1 MLLLLT
7 GCLIVFQNSRFQ
19 TWLAQEAALRL
30 SEAIGA
36 PVRIGK
42 VKISFFDRASFSD
55 FYIEDL
61 HGDTLLFV
69 GTLEANF
76 DDVYLGFKHFDFER
90 VGIRDGQFN
99 VRQFEGEDDLNIQFL
114 LDVIDPPR
122 QPGDTSHSVPPELFF
137 WNVDIENFDF
147 TYEYRDG
154 QAGEKGVLDEDY
166 LKLEN
171 INAHL
176 ERFLII
182 QDSLS
187 GDIRRMSLTE
197 HNGFDIKNLSMEFIV
212 AYTTMDFAKMKLE
225 TSRSKLEGKFH
236 FDYDSYGELSNFIEE
251 VQMRGSVRKSEI
263 DLDELAFFAPEL
275 KGLNEILQLKG
286 DFKGRVNHLTGRNVE
301 MEVLGKTY
309 FKGSFGI
316 QGLPETET
324 MTFQV
329 VAKDLQ
335 TTPDNLRMFPL
346 YPFIKGEKLQIPPE
360 VNVLGEIHYTG
371 KLSGMLDELRIDGV
385 LLTDVGDVDCHMNM
399 VYDNLK
405 GDYAYIGEFSTPNL
419 DLSRLIKSDPQPGIV
434 SMQASING
442 FGFSED
448 AFQMLIK
455 GSSSEFRLDNYTF
468 NGLSFDG
475 NLSSKTFDGRLIVN
489 DQNLRMNFNGL
500 LDLSEEQAKADFFA
514 NLDYVNL
521 TALGLIDKDSVFVFS
536 TELNSE
542 FTGNSIDEL
551 IGLIEFTNSNIRYGT
566 TKYMIE
572 DILLEAEGSSGNKK
586 LSLLSDIADVS
597 IQGAYEIEKLPDA
610 IADVLNSFLPSF
622 TRIKTNDNQELNNQ
636 TFDYDILLKDMNLV
650 SALFFPEI
658 KLEGN
663 SKIKGRFESGSNL
676 IRMQA
681 NVPNLNISG
690 IDFRNFESN
699 AGTSGNELTLTA
711 ATSRLDI
718 DDSVHIEHVYFNSST
733 ITDQVNFSLSWAS
746 KTGLDSADARLNA
759 KANFIGSR
767 IDINILPSLL
777 LVQDTLW
784 KVNEENLIRI
794 DAGLVSFE
802 NLAFIHNDEF
812 IRLDGEI
819 SENSRDELD
828 IILDNFQL
836 SNLNPFI
843 EQQGLRLKGSTKGI
857 ISVSDILKKPF
868 FKSDLQVKSI
878 YLNEDLIGDGN
889 ITSKWDRENERIILD
904 AELLAS
910 GIPKLDLSGYYI
922 PSKKENN
929 MRIDVVMNNIQMNLF
944 QPYVADLFSDVSGLL
959 DGNVTLTGSLFKPV
973 AEGSIT
979 LKRASVTVDILNTRY
994 FLAHEFKVTKNS
1006 IEAKSVQLTDENA
1019 HKGILDLK
1027 ISHTN
1032 FEDFYL
1038 DVVIQANK
1046 LMALNTK
1053 ESQSDLFYGKAYATG
1068 NFRAQ
1073 GPIDNLVMNISAKT
1087 EKGTVFYLPLTGTSD
1102 VSQQDFITFVSSSGE
1117 QFATKTPNKVTD
1129 SKGYKL
1135 NFNLEVTPDAEA
1147 LLLFDPKVGD
1157 MIRGNGKGNLRL
1169 EVTEAGEFNI
1179 YGDYNIDAGD
1189 YLFTL
1194 QNVINKKFV
1203 VQKGGVIS
1211 FKGDPYDADINLSA
1225 IYKVRTSLYNLV
1237 RNIDSSEA
1245 VKRTIDVNAIMNLRD
1260 KLMQPT
1266 ISFELELPNAD
1277 QDARTLLESQITSE
1291 DELNKQIFALVM
1303 FRNFWPNQGG
1313 AGNVGG
1319 VGSNAGELL
1328 SSQLSNML
1336 SQLSDDVN
1344 IGVNYSQGNADTRD
1358 QVSVNLSTQ
1367 IFNDRVTI
1375 DGNVGTGGN
1384 TATTSNTSNMVGEF
1398 NIEVK
1403 LTEDGDVRIRVFNRS
1418 NQYLLVTNDVAYT
1431 QGIGLFYRKESD
1443 HLSDLFKKKN

>member
-1 MLLLLT
+1 MLLLT
-7 GCLIVFQNSRFQ
+7 GCLIVFQNARFQ
-19 TWLAQEAALRL
+19 TWLAQEAAKRL

-36 PVRIGK
+36 PVSIGK
-42 VKISFFDRASFSD
+42 VKIRFFDRASISD
-55 FYIEDL
+55 FYVEDL
-61 HGDTLLFV
+61 HGDTLLFI
-69 GTLEANF
+69 GNLEANF

-90 VGIRDGQFN
+90 VAITNGQFN
-99 VRQFEGEDDLNIQFL
+99 VRQFAGEEDLNIQFI

-122 QPGDTSHSVPPELFF
+122 APGDTSHSVPPELFF

-154 QAGEKGVLDEDY
+154 EAGETTVLDEDFI
-166 LKLEN
+166 KLEN
-171 INAHL
+171 ISAHM

-187 GDIRRMSLTE
+187 GDITRMSLTE
-197 HNGFDIKNLSMEFIV
+197 HNGFEIKNMSTEFIV

-225 TSRSKLEGKFH
+225 TSRSKMEGKFH

-251 VQMRGSVRKSEI
+251 VQMRGTIRKSEI

-275 KGLNEILQLKG
+275 EGLNEIVKIKG
-286 DFKGRVNHLTGRNVE
+286 DFKGRVDHLIGRNVE
-301 MEVLGKTY
+301 LEIFENTH
-309 FKGSFGI
+309 FKGNFGI
-316 QGLPETET
+316 QGLPDTDA
-324 MTFQV
+324 MAFQV

-335 TTPDNLRMFPL
+335 STPGDLRKLPL
-346 YPFIKGEKLQIPPE
+346 YPFIDKEKLQIPAE
-360 VNVLGEIHYTG
+360 VDVLGEIHYTG
-371 KLSGMLDELRIDGV
+371 KLSGKTDDLRIDGV
-385 LLTDVGDVDCHMNM
+385 VLTDAGDVDCHITMR
-399 VYDNLK
+399 YDATK
-405 GDYAYIGEFSTPNL
+405 GDYAYLGEFSTPNM
-419 DLSRLIKSDPQPGIV
+419 DLSKLIKSDPQPGVV

-442 FGFSED
+442 FGFSEES
-448 AFQMLIK
+448 FQMLIN
-455 GSSSEFRLDNYTF
+455 GTSSEFRLDNYTF
-468 NGLSFDG
+468 NGVAFNG
-475 NLSSKTFDGRLIVN
+475 NLSSKTFDGRLQIN
-489 DQNLRMNFNGL
+489 DQNLRMSFNGL
-500 LDLSEEQAKADFFA
+500 LDLSAEQAEADFFA
-514 NLDYVNL
+514 NLDHVNL
-521 TALGLIDKDSVFVFS
+521 TALGLIDRDSTFIFS

-551 IGLIEFTNSNIRYGT
+551 VGLIEFTNSNIRYGT
-566 TKYMIE
+566 TKYIIE
-572 DILLEAEGSSGNKK
+572 DILLEAEGSAGGKQ
-586 LSLLSDIADVS
+586 LTMLSDIADIS
-597 IQGAYEIEKLPDA
+597 IKGAYQIEKLPEA
-610 IADVLNSFLPSF
+610 ISQVLNSFLPSF
-622 TRIKTNDNQELNNQ
+622 TRINTSEGKYLSSQ
-636 TFDYDILLKDMNLV
+636 TFDYDVVMKDMKLV
-650 SALFFPEI
+650 SAVFFPDI
-658 KLEGN
+658 QLDGN
-663 SKIKGRFESGSNL
+663 SRINGRFESGTNL

-681 NVPNLNISG
+681 NIPNLNISG
-690 IDFRNFESN
+690 IDFRNFISKAN
-699 AGTSGNELTLTA
+699 TSGKELLLSA
-711 ATSRLDI
+711 AASRLDL
-718 DDSVHIEHVYFNSST
+718 DDSVHIEHVSFTSNT
-733 ITDQVNFSLSWAS
+733 VTDLVRFSVNWAS
-746 KTGLDSADARLNA
+746 KAGLDSADARLNA
-759 KANFIGSR
+759 KADFKGSR

-777 LVQDTLW
+777 LIQDTLW
-784 KVNEENLIRI
+784 KVNEENLITI
-794 DAGLVSFE
+794 DTGLVSFD
-802 NLAFIHNDEF
+802 NLAFTHNDEF

-819 SENSRDELD
+819 SENARDELD

-843 EQQGLRLKGSTKGI
+843 EQQGFKLKGSTKGI
-857 ISVSDILKKPF
+857 ISISDVLKKPF
-868 FKSDLQVKSI
+868 FKSDLVVKSI
-878 YLNEDLIGDGN
+878 YLNDDLIGDGN
-889 ITSKWDRENERIILD
+889 IVSKWDRENSRILLD
-904 AELLAS
+904 AELLAA
-910 GIPKLDLSGYYI
+910 GVPKLDLSGYYI

-929 MRIDVVMNNIQMNLF
+929 MRISVVMNNIQMNLL
-944 QPYVADLFSDVSGLL
+944 QPYVSDLFSEVSGLL
-959 DGNVTLTGSLFKPV
+959 DGDILLTGSLFNPI

-979 LKRASVTVDILNTRY
+979 LKRAAVTVDILNTRY

-1006 IEAKSVQLTDENA
+1006 IEAKGVQLTDENA
-1019 HKGILDLK
+1019 HKGVLDLK
-1027 ISHTN
+1027 VNHKN
-1032 FEDFYL
+1032 FEDFYI
-1038 DVVIQANK
+1038 DVAIEANK
-1046 LMALNTK
+1046 LMALNTN

-1068 NFRAQ
+1068 NFRAS

-1087 EKGTVFYLPLTGTSD
+1087 EKGTIFYLPLTGTSD
-1102 VSQQDFITFVSSSGE
+1102 VSQQDFITFVSSQGE
-1117 QFATKTPNKVTD
+1117 GFSTAIPSKVSE
-1129 SKGYKL
+1129 SKGYEL
-1135 NFNLEVTPDAEA
+1135 NFNLEVTPEAEA

-1225 IYKVRTSLYNLV
+1225 VYKVRTSLYDLV
-1237 RNIDSSEA
+1237 KNIDSSEA
-1245 VKRTIDVNAIMNLRD
+1245 VKRTIDVHAIMNLTD

-1266 ISFELELPNAD
+1266 ISFELDLPNAD
-1277 QDARTLLESQITSE
+1277 QDAKTLLESQITSE

-1344 IGVNYSQGNADTRD
+1344 IGVNYSQGNAATRD
-1358 QVSVNLSTQ
+1358 QVTVNLSTQ

-1384 TATTSNTSNMVGEF
+1384 TANTSNTSNMVGEF

-1403 LTEDGDVRIRVFNRS
+1403 LSDDGDVRIRVFNRS

-1431 QGIGLFYRKESD
+1431 QGIGLFYRKESENFG
-1443 HLSDLFKKKN
+1443 DLFKKKN